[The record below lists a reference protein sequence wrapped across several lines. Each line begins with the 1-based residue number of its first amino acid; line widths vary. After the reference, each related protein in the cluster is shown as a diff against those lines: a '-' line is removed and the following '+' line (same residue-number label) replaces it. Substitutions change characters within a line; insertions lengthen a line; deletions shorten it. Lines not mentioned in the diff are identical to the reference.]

1 MLSKPLSSPALSVF
15 PSIRSLVI
23 SVLSFRICA
32 SWLRIFLD
40 LSFMTIF
47 ALPLVYSM
55 SPGMSIFVADF
66 ICTPLR
72 LITFLAG
79 GGGGGGGAS
88 TAVLAGG
95 GGGGGGGAGGGGGGG
110 PPIWA
115 RAAAG
120 AAPPPPPAPP

>member
-1 MLSKPLSSPALSVF
+1 MIVASPE
-15 PSIRSLVI
+15 RT
-23 SVLSFRICA
+23 
-32 SWLRIFLD
+32 FLD

-72 LITFLAG
+72 VMTFLG

-95 GGGGGGGAGGGGGGG
+95 GGGGGGAGGGGGGVA
-110 PPIWA
+110 PPIFASASAWQPTV
-115 RAAAG
+115 
-120 AAPPPPPAPP
+120 AAPAKPIAAMATRGRNTL